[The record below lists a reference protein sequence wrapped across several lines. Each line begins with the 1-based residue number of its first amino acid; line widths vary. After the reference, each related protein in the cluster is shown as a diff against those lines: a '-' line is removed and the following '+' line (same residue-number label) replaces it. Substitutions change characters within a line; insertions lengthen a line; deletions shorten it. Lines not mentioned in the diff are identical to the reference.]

1 MRETWVD
8 YAKGIGIILVV
19 FGHANRGLYSS
30 GIYISP
36 EIYHYLDN
44 VIYSFHMPLFF
55 FLSGLFFVRESANK
69 QVISSQ
75 ADSLIK
81 ISRIWA
87 DFFPA

>member
-55 FLSGLFFVRESANK
+55 LSFWVVFVSSIKTGLRRCFYGA
-69 QVISSQ
+69 
-75 ADSLIK
+75 SLK
-81 ISRIWA
+81 M
-87 DFFPA
+87 